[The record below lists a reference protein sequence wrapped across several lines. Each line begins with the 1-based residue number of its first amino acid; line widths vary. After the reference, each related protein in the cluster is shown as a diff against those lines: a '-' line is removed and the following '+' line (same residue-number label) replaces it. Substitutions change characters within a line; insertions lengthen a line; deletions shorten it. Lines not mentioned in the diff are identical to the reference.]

1 MVLPFD
7 HSIWLS
13 ELKSVDEAMTI
24 TSINSAFG
32 TFEKDVLPKRIA
44 ERILTLIRENHFGP
58 GDRLPPERELA
69 TMMQVSRPS
78 VREAL
83 QALSILNIV
92 EIRQG
97 AGTYVTSLEP
107 QLLVEPLNFV
117 FSLDNSTLLE
127 LAAARKI
134 LEVGIAAIAAQNIT
148 DEEIAALEACLEKSS
163 AAVASDDYNAFLQSD
178 IELHSIIATASRNP
192 ILIRFMDS
200 ISQLGLAS
208 RQQTV
213 KIPNLA
219 REGVDNHRA
228 LVAALKAHNPEA
240 AKQAMLEHLN
250 NVEKSLNKAG
260 QS

>member
-1 MVLPFD
+1 MTKE
-7 HSIWLS
+7 SI
-13 ELKSVDEAMTI
+13 T
-24 TSINSAFG
+24 SAFG

-44 ERILTLIRENHFGP
+44 ERSLTLIQEKHLGP
-58 GDRLPPERELA
+58 GDKLPAERELA
-69 TMMQVSRPS
+69 AMMQVSRPS
-78 VREAL
+78 VREAM

-163 AAVASDDYNAFLQSD
+163 DAVASNDYDAFLQSD
-178 IELHSIIATASRNP
+178 LELHRIIAAASRNP

-200 ISQLGLAS
+200 ISQLGLVS

-219 REGVDNHRA
+219 REGVKDHCA
-228 LVAALKAHNPEA
+228 LVAALKTHNSEA
-240 AKQAMLEHLN
+240 AQQAMLEHLN
-250 NVEKSLNKAG
+250 NIEKALEQVE
-260 QS
+260 QV

>member
-1 MVLPFD
+1 
-7 HSIWLS
+7 
-13 ELKSVDEAMTI
+13 MTN

-32 TFEKDVLPKRIA
+32 TLEKDVLPKRIA
-44 ERILTLIRENHFGP
+44 ERILTLIREKHLGP
-58 GDRLPPERELA
+58 GDRLPAERELA

-127 LAAARKI
+127 LFAARKI
-134 LEVGIAAIAAQNIT
+134 LEVGIAAIAAEKIT
-148 DEEIAALEACLEKSS
+148 SEEIAALESCLEKSS
-163 AAVASDDYNAFLQSD
+163 QAAADDNYDDFLQLD
-178 IELHSIIATASRNP
+178 LKLHSIIAAASRNP
-192 ILIRFMDS
+192 ILIRFMES

-213 KIPNLA
+213 RIPNLA
-219 REGVDNHRA
+219 KEGVDDHRA
-228 LVAALKAHNPEA
+228 LIAALKAHNPEA
-240 AKQAMLEHLN
+240 AQQAMLKHLN
-250 NVEKSLNKAG
+250 NIEKSLGKMEQA
-260 QS
+260 